1 MAGEDNSRSIDE
13 IEEEQRKRSD
23 KKDDLL
29 SKKEKYIAEESQ
41 LIKKSNQLN
50 VQVSTDTA
58 SFAFSKNI
66 D

>member
-1 MAGEDNSRSIDE
+1 MAGEDNGRSIDE

-23 KKDDLL
+23 IKDDLL

-50 VQVSTDTA
+50 VQVSTY
-58 SFAFSKNI
+58 SVVFYFI
-66 D
+66 